1 VLLDELVVDVVDG
14 VPELD
19 EHAPTL
25 PTKAKTTASPATK
38 RVA

>member
-1 VLLDELVVDVVDG
+1 VLLDELVVVVDG

-25 PTKAKTTASPATK
+25 KAETTANPATK
-38 RVA
+38 RVT